1 MGNLCSTPEWE
12 KRKVNMDD
20 LNSCEVLFLG
30 GPGYVDTDDAE
41 NCPIDRLAFAHCGNS
56 ELSSHYP
63 ICPETFKVTVDGN
76 EQMQDLY
83 NEVILSLKNKKEKV
97 EREFKRTLDPK
108 AQYTGQKYHKD
119 EALKQLDSVIFDLER
134 LYKYRRPTESSDQE
148 APKLSDK
155 ELAVSGCENL
165 PNLCLK
171 LMLENP
177 YAFDL
182 MKRDVIKWE
191 YEFGRM
197 KYKPERYMGAAASML
212 SHLVRLGSAGKNRES
227 IYFSGWLGQ

>member
-1 MGNLCSTPEWE
+1 M
-12 KRKVNMDD
+12 
-20 LNSCEVLFLG
+20 
-30 GPGYVDTDDAE
+30 
-41 NCPIDRLAFAHCGNS
+41 
-56 ELSSHYP
+56 
-63 ICPETFKVTVDGN
+63 
-76 EQMQDLY
+76 
-83 NEVILSLKNKKEKV
+83 SLKNKKEKV

-134 LYKYRRPTESSDQE
+134 LYKYKKPTEGSDQEE

-155 ELAVSGCENL
+155 ELSVSGWENL

-177 YAFDL
+177 YTYDL

-191 YEFGRM
+191 FEFGLI
-197 KYKPERYMGAAASML
+197 KYKPERYMGAASSLL
-212 SHLVRLGSAGKNRES
+212 SHLVKLGSAGKSRES
-227 IYFSGWLGQ
+227 MFFSGWLG